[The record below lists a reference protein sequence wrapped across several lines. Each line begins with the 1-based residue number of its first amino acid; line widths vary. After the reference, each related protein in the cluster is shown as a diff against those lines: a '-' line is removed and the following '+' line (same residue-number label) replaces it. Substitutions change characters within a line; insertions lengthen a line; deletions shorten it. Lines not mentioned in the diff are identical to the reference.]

1 MKKIL
6 IIEDH
11 FMVRVSLKIMLN
23 EIYGKV
29 DLFEV
34 DNYKDALRLT
44 VDHAFELVVLDIDIP
59 GGKGTAMISQIR
71 LLQPSVLILVCS
83 AADEEKYALDYISN
97 GANGYLS
104 KSAPKNEAMKAI
116 ETVMG
121 GKKYISNSVQQQ
133 LLDNMHSGG
142 KLNRTRSDNGL
153 SKREAEIM
161 ELMLKG
167 KWVKEIGAML
177 DLRPN
182 TVSTYKARVFE
193 KMGVSNVF
201 ELFKKVNALGDE

>member
-1 MKKIL
+1 
-6 IIEDH
+6 
-11 FMVRVSLKIMLN
+11 MLN

-44 VDHAFELVVLDIDIP
+44 ADHVFELAVLDIDIP
-59 GGKGTAMISQIR
+59 GGKGTAMIGQIR
-71 LLQPSVLILVCS
+71 LLQPGILILVCS
-83 AADEEKYALDYISN
+83 AADEEKFALDYISN

-104 KSAPKNEAMKAI
+104 KSAPKNEAMNAI
-116 ETVMG
+116 ATVIG
-121 GKKYISNSVQQQ
+121 GKKYISNFVQQQ

-201 ELFKKVNALGDE
+201 ELFKKVNAPGDE